1 MRRSVNRISTVLTLW
16 LKMILM
22 VLLKGGCKMSHM
34 RQEEI
39 LKSDQLRTVSEC
51 EEAIRVIAK
60 NVGKDAFD
68 IWSTNEKNLSLKASS
83 VSSCL
88 NGKKRMCIQQLVVT
102 VLTIITLV
110 WYKLSHGEVT
120 MLFLVLMVYM
130 LPFIVASFCP
140 NTYVFL
146 GQIYRQLLGSVFS
159 IELFLLSYLPW
170 SAEGAS
176 ASREVGEYVRLF
188 GYFMFGVLLTVALY
202 HLVIERPYSA
212 MFDMV
217 KNELSILRSVR
228 GILCCCDARVVTLSE
243 KKSSRAAVGKF
254 CLFVSLIGCVT
265 ALAYCHNRR

>member
-1 MRRSVNRISTVLTLW
+1 MRWSVNRISTVLTLW
-16 LKMILM
+16 LKTILM

-34 RQEEI
+34 SQEEI

-68 IWSTNEKNLSLKASS
+68 IWSTNEKCLSLRASS

-88 NGKKRMCIQQLVVT
+88 NGKKRMHIQQFVVT
-102 VLTIITLV
+102 VLTIVTLV
-110 WYKLSHGEVT
+110 WDKLSHGEVT
-120 MLFLVLMVYM
+120 MLFLVIVVYM
-130 LPFIVASFCP
+130 FPFICASFFP
-140 NTYVFL
+140 KTYVYL

-159 IELFLLSYLPW
+159 IWLFLLSYVPW

-188 GYFMFGVLLTVALY
+188 GYFMFGILLTVVLY
-202 HLVIERPYSA
+202 HLVIERPYNA
-212 MFDMV
+212 KCDMV
-217 KNELSILRSVR
+217 KNELSVLRSVR
-228 GILCCCDARVVTLSE
+228 GILCCCDARVVTASE
-243 KKSSRAAVGKF
+243 KKSSRAAAGKF

-265 ALAYCHNRR
+265 ALAHCRNRR